1 MTLYISNDWS
11 IFDNRETITLTNINA
26 AAQTIQDVVRRSSTI
41 NIADAA
47 GNVVFS
53 ADVTFIIWKTK
64 VPANFVPK
72 INALIIDSLNKRYR
86 VDSVNDGVL
95 RSRWLVQC
103 TSEAGQGTN

>member
-1 MTLYISNDWS
+1 MIDLADDWT
-11 IFDNRETITLTNINA
+11 IFDNSETITVTNKNEASVQIPKV
-26 AAQTIQDVVRRSSTI
+26 IRRSSTI

-47 GNVVFS
+47 GNVVFA
-53 ADVTFIIWKTK
+53 ADVTFIIWKNNS
-64 VPANFVPK
+64 PAGFVPK
-72 INALIIDSLNKRYR
+72 INAQIVDRLGKKYR

>member
-1 MTLYISNDWS
+1 MTLSISNDWS
-11 IFDNRETITLTNINA
+11 IFDNRETVTITNKNSSPVTV
-26 AAQTIQDVVRRSSTI
+26 QDVVRRSSTI

-53 ADVTFIIWKTK
+53 ADVTFIIWKSK
-64 VPANFVPK
+64 VAAGFVPK
-72 INALIIDSLNKRYR
+72 LNARIVDNLGKTYR

-103 TSEAGQGTN
+103 TSDAGQGTN